1 MNGTPQVEES
11 RVAGVGRAVSPAA
24 AEADGL
30 PFVSVVVP
38 VWNDAARLSR
48 CLRAL
53 EAQTYPAH
61 LYEVVVVDNGSADA
75 LAAAVAP
82 HARCRVVV
90 ETRAGSY
97 AARNAGVSCARG
109 RAVAF
114 TDADCVPAPDWL
126 ERGVARLTL
135 GGGRSV
141 VAGRVEIFP
150 RTTGRPNAVER
161 YEMLYSLAQSNYVS
175 RYGFG
180 ATANLFAFREVFER
194 AGSFLAEVKSGG
206 DLEWCR
212 RATARGYA
220 LEYAEEVRVSHPA
233 RSTLAELHAKMVR
246 TAGGLHDL
254 KRIKGRGYLEFERG
268 LLFEFLPPVRAAA
281 RLLREPALGGARE
294 RLKVCSVLFFVRY
307 AQALEKLRLSI
318 PKSWKRRTAAR

>member
-1 MNGTPQVEES
+1 MTGSPQVEES
-11 RVAGVGRAVSPAA
+11 CVAGVARAVRPAS
-24 AEADGL
+24 AETGGL

-48 CLRAL
+48 CLDAL

-75 LAAAVAP
+75 LASAVAQR
-82 HARCRVVV
+82 ARCRVVV
-90 ETRAGSY
+90 ETRPGSY
-97 AARNAGVSCARG
+97 AAR
-109 RAVAF
+109 
-114 TDADCVPAPDWL
+114 
-126 ERGVARLTL
+126 
-135 GGGRSV
+135 
-141 VAGRVEIFP
+141 
-150 RTTGRPNAVER
+150 NAVER

-194 AGSFLAEVKSGG
+194 AGPFLAEVKSSG

-212 RATARGYA
+212 RATARGYR
-220 LEYAEEVRVSHPA
+220 LEYADDVRVSHPA

-268 LLFEFLPPVRAAA
+268 LLLEFLPPVRAAA
-281 RLLREPALGGARE
+281 RLLREPALRGARE

-307 AQALEKLRLSI
+307 AQAVEKLRLSF
-318 PKSWKRRTAAR
+318 PKPWSRRSAAR